1 MAAHMA
7 KANKR
12 DVSKPWCVGETCD
25 VYWNE
30 SYEKDFR
37 SRKVEP
43 KSAAKLQ
50 AVLTRMYCERGPD
63 NMPGGSERLNRNE
76 GRYPVGGKNLMVWAF
91 KNYQLR
97 VYGVEGSV
105 RGKRAFFASEVE
117 PRKKR
122 DGADKAQ
129 LQRAAERAYA
139 LAGSVVGANL

>member
-1 MAAHMA
+1 MA

-12 DVSKPWCVGETCD
+12 DVSEPWRVGATCD

-50 AVLTRMYCERGPD
+50 AVLTRMYCEHGPESI
-63 NMPGGSERLNRNE
+63 PGGSERLNRNE
-76 GRYPVGGKNLMVWAF
+76 GRHSVGGKRLLVWAF
-91 KNYQLR
+91 KDFQLR

-105 RGKRAFFASEVE
+105 QGKRAFFASEVE
-117 PRKKR
+117 PRKKVH
-122 DGADKAQ
+122 GADQAQ
-129 LQRAAERAYA
+129 LKRAAERAQA
-139 LAGSVVGANL
+139 LAESVEGASL